1 MTRNTTE
8 QLSGIEA
15 LGGSLVYVRRV
26 DVEDLPQAVQDE
38 AREGGLDELYA
49 LHRADGEQVALVG
62 DRRLAFSLARENDLH
77 PVSVH

>member
-1 MTRNTTE
+1 MPNNTSE
-8 QLSGIEA
+8 QLTKIEA

-26 DVEDLPQAVQDE
+26 DVEDLPAAVQEE
-38 AREGGLDELYA
+38 AREGGLDKLYA

-62 DRRLAFSLARENDLH
+62 DRSLAFNLARENDLN

>member
-1 MTRNTTE
+1 MTRTTSE
-8 QLSGIEA
+8 QLTGIEA
-15 LGGSLVYVRRV
+15 IGGSLVYVRRV
-26 DVEDLPQAVQDE
+26 DVEDLPRAVQEE

-62 DRRLAFSLARENDLH
+62 DRVLAFNLARENDLN

>member
-1 MTRNTTE
+1 MS
-8 QLSGIEA
+8 QLTDIEA

-26 DVEDLPQAVQDE
+26 ALDDLPSDVQEE

-62 DRRLAFSLARENDLH
+62 DRSLAFNLARQNDLN